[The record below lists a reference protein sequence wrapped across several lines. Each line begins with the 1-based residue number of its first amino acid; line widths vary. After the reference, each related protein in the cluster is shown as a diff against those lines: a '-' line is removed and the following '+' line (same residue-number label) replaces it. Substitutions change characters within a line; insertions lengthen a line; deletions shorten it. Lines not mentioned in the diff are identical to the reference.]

1 MARYKRDAKVN
12 NLLITEKTYRVF
24 YRINGRKRELTL
36 GTRDI
41 PINVARNKAQ
51 QILGEVAQ
59 GIDPLNNKKS
69 ETLNDVFQE
78 RLEDLYNRGKKCVS
92 KNDKGEFVGEIVRS
106 WNNDIRKTLGREPLT
121 SIETGDITRLHREVS
136 KRAKYQAN
144 RVVQEIKATYEL
156 AIALSYTKFNPAKY
170 VPTHPENRRN
180 RPITDKELAELN
192 RQINIREAK
201 IHPRHLKSIK
211 YIRLVLLTGARCVS
225 EIGNAKWSDLKDNKL
240 VLKNHKTDYQ
250 GEDRVIQLSKQAMAI
265 INSLEKKDEYILGVK
280 YPFHTWR
287 AIRDAAGCP
296 DLQFKDL
303 RHNFGTLGGEIEKL
317 EDVSGMMGHSSTRTT
332 ERYRKL
338 RDQKAAI
345 YNQEISD
352 YMTKIM
358 MSN

>member
-1 MARYKRDAKVN
+1 MARYKRDTKVN
-12 NLLITEKTYRVF
+12 NLLITEKSYRVI
-24 YRINGRKRELTL
+24 YRINGRKRELTI
-36 GTRDI
+36 GSKDI
-41 PINVARNKAQ
+41 PINVIRNKAQ
-51 QILGEVAQ
+51 QILGEVAR
-59 GIDPLNNKKS
+59 GIDPLSNKKS

-78 RLEDLYNRGKKCVS
+78 RLEDLYNRGKKCVK
-92 KNDKGEFVGEIVRS
+92 KNADGDFVGELVRV
-106 WNNDIRKTLGREPLT
+106 WNYDVKKTLGRETLI
-121 SIETGDITRLHREVS
+121 SIETGDITRLHRDIS
-136 KRAKYQAN
+136 KRARYQAN
-144 RVVQEIKATYEL
+144 RVVQEIKATFEL
-156 AIALSYTKFNPAKY
+156 AIALSYTRFNPAKY
-170 VPTHPENRRN
+170 VPVNAENIRN

-201 IHPRHLKSIK
+201 IHPRHINSIK

-225 EIGNAKWSDLKDNKL
+225 ELGNAKWSDLHENKL
-240 VLKNHKTDYQ
+240 VLQNHKTDYK
-250 GEDRVIQLSKQAMAI
+250 GKDRVIQLSKQAMAI
-265 INSLEKKDEYILGVK
+265 INSIDKKDDYILGVK
-280 YPFHTWR
+280 YPFRTWK

-338 RDQKAAI
+338 RDQKAAQ